1 MATIVRQKDT
11 GERFVLLGAG
21 LGAYAGGRVEWLYG
35 ALEGEDA
42 STVISVVAV
51 SNPQGDIRWIP
62 SDELTV
68 VSVDGR
74 SPAEHIDDDPPTV
87 SG

>member
-1 MATIVRQKDT
+1 MATIVKKNDT

-21 LGAYAGGRVEWLYG
+21 LGAVAGGRVEWLYG
-35 ALEGEDA
+35 ALDGEDD
-42 STVISVVAV
+42 STLISVVAV
-51 SNPQGDIRWIP
+51 STPQGDIRWIP

-68 VSVDGR
+68 VSIDGR
-74 SPAEHIDDDPPTV
+74 SPAGLIDDDPPAI